1 MNILILRLS
10 SMGDIILTQPICAIL
25 QKHYPD
31 CHIDYVC
38 KKEFK
43 ELPELFAPPVHP
55 LVYEKT
61 LKFHLWLS
69 KRKYNLV
76 LDLHNKF
83 STFLLM
89 LFLRAPQK
97 VRYHKKRR
105 IRQRIVK
112 GNKKLKIDS
121 TTDLYASALK
131 KLGINEP
138 WSYPRLQL
146 SELPNFR
153 KFDAYFNNQLNGL
166 PENEL
171 PPSNSAE
178 LSVKQE
184 NNLSP
189 EIKIAVFP
197 GANHFTK
204 RYPASNWIQLINSN
218 PQYNFT
224 LFGSSADNDLCA
236 FITRKCSTNCKNKC
250 STLSLRELL
259 TELTYYNLIISGD
272 TGPMHL
278 AAALNKPQIAIFG
291 GTHPRLGFRPLN
303 SKAIILCAELPC
315 QPCSLHGKE
324 KCPLHHFNCM
334 NAISSAL
341 LSSAIKKALES

>member
-25 QKHYPD
+25 QKHFAG
-31 CHIDYVC
+31 CQIDYVC
-38 KKEFK
+38 KEEFK
-43 ELPELFAPPVHP
+43 ELPEMFAPPVHP
-55 LVYEKT
+55 LVYKKT

-69 KRKYNLV
+69 KRKYDLI

-89 LFLRAPQK
+89 LFLRAPRK
-97 VRYHKKRR
+97 VHYSKKRGLR
-105 IRQRIVK
+105 RDIVK

-121 TTDLYASALK
+121 TVELYASALK

-138 WSYPRLQL
+138 WSYPRLQVT
-146 SELPNFR
+146 ELPNSAPT
-153 KFDAYFNNQLNGL
+153 KHNNT
-166 PENEL
+166 
-171 PPSNSAE
+171 
-178 LSVKQE
+178 LSG
-184 NNLSP
+184 

-204 RYPASNWIQLINSN
+204 RYPAANWIQLINSN
-218 PQYNFT
+218 PQYDFT
-224 LFGSSADNDLCA
+224 LFGSQADEELCK
-236 FITRKCSTNCKNKC
+236 FITQKCSTNCRNKC
-250 STLSLRELL
+250 STLTLQELL
-259 TELTYYNLIISGD
+259 TELIAYNLIISGD

-278 AAALNKPQIAIFG
+278 AATLNKPQIAIFG

-303 SKAIILCAELPC
+303 DKAIILCAELPC

-324 KCPLHHFNCM
+324 KCPLNHFNCM
-334 NAISSAL
+334 NAISPAL
-341 LSSAIKKALES
+341 LSSAIKKALEG